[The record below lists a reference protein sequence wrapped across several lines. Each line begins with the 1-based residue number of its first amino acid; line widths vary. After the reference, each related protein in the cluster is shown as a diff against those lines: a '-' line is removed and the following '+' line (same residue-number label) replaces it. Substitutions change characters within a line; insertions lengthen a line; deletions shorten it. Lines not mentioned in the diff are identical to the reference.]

1 MEHGRLAA
9 SRQHRFHRI
18 TRPERGSPRSR
29 LELNGIHPGLART
42 LAANHQIGHP
52 LRNQVLHHKGELVP
66 LPVPGHL
73 HGFTLGVR
81 PRKSQILT
89 GGSRRVRVPPIQR
102 PGPEAQLQPG
112 RWNLAPDI
120 GRERIDLAAPDR
132 DHRGGQVARKCIS
145 SPVQS
150 DPGRMVALHRLGRH
164 SSGGPIPG
172 LLVGGGQVDGE
183 GVEDVSPVA
192 GLAGLFAQ
200 GQLEAGVGQQIPG
213 LDGRLRRIGGAIRAR
228 DATGRQT
235 GHQAGQPH
243 HCYCS
248 PSQLHSGSPCSA
260 RSTGNIHFSGPLPKS
275 FHNGVHPLLRSI
287 PGGKPCSW
295 ARTNCKAPAATAAS
309 GSSS

>member
-9 SRQHRFHRI
+9 SRQHRFHRK
-18 TRPERGSPRSR
+18 TRPERGSPRSL
-29 LELNGIHPGLART
+29 LELNGVHPGLART

-52 LRNQVLHHKGELVP
+52 LRNQVLHHEGDLVP
-66 LPVPGHL
+66 LPVPGNL

-81 PRKSQILT
+81 PRKSQVLT
-89 GGSRRVRVPPIQR
+89 GGSRRVRLPPIQR
-102 PGPEAQLQPG
+102 PGPEAQPHPG
-112 RWNLAPDI
+112 RWDLAPHI
-120 GRERIDLAAPDR
+120 SRERIDLASPDR
-132 DHRGGQVARKCIS
+132 DHRGGQVAHKCIS
-145 SPVQS
+145 SPVQG
-150 DPGRMVALHRLGRH
+150 DPGRVVALHRLDPHPSR
-164 SSGGPIPG
+164 GPIPG

-183 GVEDVSPVA
+183 GIQNVSPVA

-260 RSTGNIHFSGPLPKS
+260 RSTGNI
-275 FHNGVHPLLRSI
+275 R
-287 PGGKPCSW
+287 CSV
-295 ARTNCKAPAATAAS
+295 PTA
-309 GSSS
+309 